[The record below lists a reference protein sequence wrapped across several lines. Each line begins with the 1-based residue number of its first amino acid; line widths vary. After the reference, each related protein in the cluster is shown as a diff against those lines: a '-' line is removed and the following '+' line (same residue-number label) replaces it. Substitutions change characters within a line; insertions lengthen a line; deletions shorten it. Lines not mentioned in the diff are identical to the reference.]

1 MANYWVRVALDVPLE
16 GTFDYRVPAHIS
28 AQRGQRVIVPF
39 GTTKQVIGVIMQR
52 LEQTDVPVEKQKDII
67 QLLDDLPPFSED
79 WLALGE
85 FAARYYLR
93 PIGEVLLPVLPP
105 SLRKVTAY
113 MGKTATSP
121 VQRLDQRVAAKA
133 LREEK
138 ARAKLIK
145 SQAKLEKSQ
154 SKAAAASALS
164 ASTIQNIAQAKLT
177 KAQSKAE
184 ITRTQA
190 DSSIQDEVQLSEGE
204 VVQLESQEQLPTS
217 LTAIS
222 PEHGDEVLSIQHAD
236 GDTLSMQLPG
246 GDTLM
251 NVISESA
258 PELNAEQQA
267 AVDTITALQEFKTI
281 LLHGVT
287 GSGKTE
293 VYLHAAAQVLAQGK
307 QVIFLVPEINLTP
320 QFEQTLH
327 ARFAPLY
334 GAESVAVMHSGL
346 SDGERL
352 AAWLTMQR
360 GTARIVLGTRMSIFA
375 PMEHL
380 GLIIVDE
387 EHDPSYKQQDGLRYS
402 ARDLSIWRA
411 QQLNI
416 PVVLGSATPSLES
429 WQHAKTGRYLKLT
442 LNQRAKATT
451 LPVVK
456 LINTK
461 KLVLEQGFSAA
472 LISAIDERLQRG
484 EQSLIYLNRRGYAPV
499 VRCTACDWTSECPRC
514 SVHTVLHRVPGH
526 GHVLQCHHCGYVA
539 RAPFACP
546 DCGNQD
552 IRAFGQGTQRI
563 EQSLAELFPQ
573 ATIQRIDADSTRLKG
588 SAQQL
593 FAQVHAGE
601 IDILVGTQM
610 VAKGHDFKRL
620 SLVGILNAD
629 AMLFSG
635 DFRAPERL
643 FAQLMQVTGRA
654 GRHLADAEVLLQ
666 TEYPEQPIYQALVQ
680 HEYERFAD
688 NGLME
693 RQQAGLPPYA
703 YQVLI
708 STQDKT
714 IQKAIES
721 LQTMVALAREH
732 LAEYLSQI
740 TIYDPIPLRIVR
752 VANIERAQLLLESSS
767 RAALHRFMPLCLQV
781 IREHAP
787 RLRFTVE
794 VDPLEI

>member
-39 GTTKQVIGVIMQR
+39 GANKQVIGVIMQC

-121 VQRLDQRVAAKA
+121 VQRLDQRVVAKA

-138 ARAKLIK
+138 A
-145 SQAKLEKSQ
+145 QAKLLK
-154 SKAAAASALS
+154 
-164 ASTIQNIAQAKLT
+164 AQAKLA
-177 KAQSKAE
+177 KAQSKVADTHALAE
-184 ITRTQA
+184 FSRQNDVQISAGDIEESKLVAVKEQTDNPNAELQAQGEQVNQNAQA
-190 DSSIQDEVQLSEGE
+190 DHET
-204 VVQLESQEQLPTS
+204 SQP
-217 LTAIS
+217 
-222 PEHGDEVLSIQHAD
+222 H
-236 GDTLSMQLPG
+236 TL
-246 GDTLM
+246 
-251 NVISESA
+251 N
-258 PELNAEQQA
+258 NEQQV
-267 AVDTITALQEFKTI
+267 AVETITALQEFKTI

-293 VYLHAAAQVLAQGK
+293 VYLQAAAHALAQGK

-334 GAESVAVMHSGL
+334 GPDSVAVMHSGL

-352 AAWLTMQR
+352 AAWLAMQR
-360 GTARIVLGTRMSIFA
+360 GIARIVLGTRMSIFA
-375 PMEHL
+375 PMENL

-461 KLVLEQGFSAA
+461 KLILEQGFSAA
-472 LISAIDERLQRG
+472 LMSAIDERLQRG

-629 AMLFSG
+629 TMLFSG

-688 NGLME
+688 NGLTE

-708 STQDKT
+708 STQDKS
-714 IQKAIES
+714 IQKALEY
-721 LQTMVALAREH
+721 LQTMVGLAREH
-732 LAEYLSQI
+732 LASNLGQI

-752 VANIERAQLLLESSS
+752 VANIERAQLLLESPS
-767 RAALHRFMPLCLQV
+767 RAALHRFMPLWLQL

>member
-1 MANYWVRVALDVPLE
+1 MSNYWVRVALDVPLE
-16 GTFDYRVPAHIS
+16 GTFDYRVS
-28 AQRGQRVIVPF
+28 ADVKAIRGQRVIVPF
-39 GTTKQVIGVIMQR
+39 GHNKQVIGVIMQC
-52 LEQTDVPVEKQKDII
+52 LEQTEVPEDKQKDII

-105 SLRKVTAY
+105 SLRKVAAY
-113 MGKTATSP
+113 TGKTATSP
-121 VQRLDQRVAAKA
+121 VERLDRREISKR

-138 ARAKLIK
+138 ALAKL
-145 SQAKLEKSQ
+145 
-154 SKAAAASALS
+154 AAPVPNKTSVPH
-164 ASTIQNIAQAKLT
+164 IA
-177 KAQSKAE
+177 
-184 ITRTQA
+184 
-190 DSSIQDEVQLSEGE
+190 
-204 VVQLESQEQLPTS
+204 PT
-217 LTAIS
+217 
-222 PEHGDEVLSIQHAD
+222 D
-236 GDTLSMQLPG
+236 
-246 GDTLM
+246 
-251 NVISESA
+251 ESA
-258 PELNAEQQA
+258 QHLELNSEQQA
-267 AVDTITALQEFKTI
+267 ALETIIAQEAFSTF

-293 VYLHAAAQVLAQGK
+293 VYLQAAAHILAHGK

-320 QFEQTLH
+320 QFEQMLR
-327 ARFAPLY
+327 ARFAPVY
-334 GAESVAVMHSGL
+334 GSEAVAVMHSGL

-352 AAWLTMQR
+352 KSWLAMQR
-360 GTARIVLGTRMSIFA
+360 GEAKIVLGTRMSIFA

-429 WQHAKTGRYLKLT
+429 WQHAKTGRYTKLV

-461 KLVLEQGFSAA
+461 KLILEQGFSAP

-484 EQSLIYLNRRGYAPV
+484 EQTLIYLNRRGYAPV

-563 EQSLAELFPQ
+563 EQSLAELFSQ

-588 SAQQL
+588 SAQEL

-601 IDILVGTQM
+601 VDILVGTQM

-666 TEYPEQPIYQALVQ
+666 TEFPEQAIYQALVQ
-680 HEYERFAD
+680 HNYDRFAD
-688 NGLME
+688 NGLSE
-693 RQQAGLPPYA
+693 RQQAGLPPFA
-703 YQVLI
+703 HQILI

-714 IQKAIES
+714 IQKALEH
-721 LQTMVALAREH
+721 LQTIVDLAKTH
-732 LAEYLSQI
+732 LAEHLQQI
-740 TIYDPIPLRIVR
+740 TVYDPIPLRIVR
-752 VANIERAQLLLESSS
+752 VANIERAQLLLESTS
-767 RAALHRFMPLCLQV
+767 RVALHRFMTLCLALL
-781 IREHAP
+781 REQAP